1 MISWKQ
7 QKNQVYLESQV
18 KAKNQLRKIA
28 SGKRQKGMIINIDD
42 LDEEKETDRLETLT
56 AYDAVM
62 SVLKNKKDEE
72 DVVLANINH
81 NTPNF
86 IRNYY
91 KHSARRYTHS
101 LSMNE
106 LIVKLHQEMIYADSG
121 FMVFNKPYG
130 LFSKWDKNSRSI
142 EEYSPSVKRIIY
154 GDDKS
159 ISGGHFFSL
168 PKNVTGCTVIAKS
181 RGELNDGIIMLQNR
195 NLIQQVFIAICQG
208 KPVQGEG
215 VIDIPVGEA
224 NVQCFSME
232 KNDVSKCFETSSR
245 RCES

>member
-1 MISWKQ
+1 MLEASTGNIQKSIRHIPEDIMEAA
-7 QKNQVYLESQV
+7 KNQVYLESQV

-28 SGKRQKGMIINIDD
+28 SGKRAKGMIVNIDD
-42 LDEEKETDRLETLT
+42 LDEENERGADRLETLT

-121 FMVFNKPYG
+121 FMVFNKPY
-130 LFSKWDKNSRSI
+130 
-142 EEYSPSVKRIIY
+142 
-154 GDDKS
+154 
-159 ISGGHFFSL
+159 
-168 PKNVTGCTVIAKS
+168 AK
-181 RGELNDGIIMLQNR
+181 
-195 NLIQQVFIAICQG
+195 CG
-208 KPVQGEG
+208 K
-215 VIDIPVGEA
+215 
-224 NVQCFSME
+224 
-232 KNDVSKCFETSSR
+232 
-245 RCES
+245 